1 MVSALITVSLLDI
14 QGRDIR
20 PWLRKLGIK
29 FVVRQ
34 DRVDLV
40 SFPPSV
46 ELRYFGRWPV
56 LYSKDKYLE
65 ETLIWVTTSSP
76 ISILMSLKSTFDH
89 TGGLERRM
97 RFEMVDWSRV

>member
-1 MVSALITVSLLDI
+1 MRSALITVSLLDI

-20 PWLRKLGIK
+20 PWLKEMGIK

-56 LYSKDKYLE
+56 LYSTDHFLE
-65 ETLIWVTTSSP
+65 GNPELGYDVIADIDP
-76 ISILMSLKSTFDH
+76 D
-89 TGGLERRM
+89 E
-97 RFEMVDWSRV
+97 FEIDIRPHWWFGEEDDV

>member
-1 MVSALITVSLLDI
+1 MRSALITVALLDI

-20 PWLRKLGIK
+20 PWLTELGIR

-34 DRVDLV
+34 NQVDLV

-65 ETLIWVTTSSP
+65 GDPDLGDDVIADIDPDE
-76 ISILMSLKSTFDH
+76 
-89 TGGLERRM
+89 
-97 RFEMVDWSRV
+97 FEIDIRPHWWFGAEDEI

>member
-1 MVSALITVSLLDI
+1 MRSALITVSLLDI

-20 PWLRKLGIK
+20 PWLRELGIK

-34 DRVDLV
+34 DRVDMV

-65 ETLIWVTTSSP
+65 GDSDLGDDVIADIDPDE
-76 ISILMSLKSTFDH
+76 
-89 TGGLERRM
+89 
-97 RFEMVDWSRV
+97 FEIDIRPHWWFGEEDEV